1 MYIGP
6 FASKSETESVLSYL
20 CCRLTRFLV
29 LLHKPSQDTTR
40 KVYTFV
46 PAQKWNRSWT
56 DGDLYKR
63 YGLTA
68 SEIAFIEGIVRP
80 MEINEDL
87 FDEPT
92 ADEAD
97 DE

>member
-1 MYIGP
+1 MP
-6 FASKSETESVLSYL
+6 TQDW
-20 CCRLTRFLV
+20 T
-29 LLHKPSQDTTR
+29 KP
-40 KVYTFV
+40 
-46 PAQKWNRSWT
+46 WT
-56 DGDLYKR
+56 DGDLYKK

-80 MEINEDL
+80 MEITDDL

-92 ADEAD
+92 ADEDD